1 MHEVDKDMNATD
13 VFIDFLDAI
22 EDKTKSAD
30 ENRQIANIQRGTKN
44 NSSEDLNKKR
54 FLGFGNDDEERPT
67 GGARG
72 NNSALVVDNISG
84 EHELVELNSVK
95 VQL

>member
-54 FLGFGNDDEERPT
+54 FWSDEK
-67 GGARG
+67 
-72 NNSALVVDNISG
+72 SG
-84 EHELVELNSVK
+84 RESQDYRQSN
-95 VQL
+95 